1 MVWCMHRVPMVSQ
14 MHVNVPNQIADYL
27 VNKMEWTSNKTMC
40 LEPPYIDSSL
50 LFYPCIMVNWGD
62 FLNPIL
68 ECLHFPPLPG
78 GSLFTLKRLGGVD
91 PQRRELS
98 LVGGIGGGLIGQ
110 NLLSEE
116 AQLLINATEQI
127 REQLSTCDLEV
138 CAAVEEAVGHLGG
151 WLDDVITTVFAV
163 LNIVGCLFFATANL
177 GFASY
182 DSLLTFP
189 QERALYNRE
198 TANGLYRSSA
208 YYIAKNVSDLP
219 FQLLPALT
227 LSTIYYWMVGLGP
240 SAAQF
245 FVYFAVCAAIT
256 FAAYGFGYFISAV
269 SPRMEVAVLIAP
281 LTLVVWLVL
290 SGFFLRDADIPGWIG
305 WFKYLSFYRWGFFAL
320 TLNEFPPDGY
330 TGSLPNES
338 HLALAGITNDN
349 ISLCAS
355 MLIVLGLGFRILG
368 FGALKFMNRR
378 VGLES

>member
-245 FVYFAVCAAIT
+245 FVYFA
-256 FAAYGFGYFISAV
+256 
-269 SPRMEVAVLIAP
+269 
-281 LTLVVWLVL
+281 
-290 SGFFLRDADIPGWIG
+290 
-305 WFKYLSFYRWGFFAL
+305 L